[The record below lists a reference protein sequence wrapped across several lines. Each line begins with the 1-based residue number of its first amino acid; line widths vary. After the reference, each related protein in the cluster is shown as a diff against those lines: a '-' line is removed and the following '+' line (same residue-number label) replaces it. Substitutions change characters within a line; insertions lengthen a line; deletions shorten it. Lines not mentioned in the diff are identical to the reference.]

1 MSTPITPRSS
11 TKAPVSSDGDHRKRR
26 RNRTTQSCLTCHAA
40 KRMCDRKR
48 PCSRCMRL
56 GINASCVYEVDHP
69 TRRQAGKEG
78 EGARMVNRIAELEAV
93 IRELKKT
100 EGRQDSSPVID
111 MNTLFQLG
119 VEAPTNNARWPSPAS
134 TNYSSAFGRNLQRI
148 PGYSQPTDSL
158 ASLMAAYVCQTD
170 HMFVQKASSCGCMT
184 ESACYNAVLELSLR
198 LWTAVDVLA
207 RSPSHA
213 SHPDCALHDH
223 ISDLDIFAK
232 NSLLDASG
240 HSSSF
245 PDPGCGFGPGQ
256 IVPPSFPTVLGQPYC
271 ENSSFVWPMAVS
283 DNFMSWAPA

>member
-56 GINASCVYEVDHP
+56 GINANCVYEVDHP
-69 TRRQAGKEG
+69 TRRQARKES

-100 EGRQDSSPVID
+100 EGRQDSSPGLID
-111 MNTLFQLG
+111 MNTLFHSTASQF
-119 VEAPTNNARWPSPAS
+119 PSGMRDLEPIS
-134 TNYSSAFGRNLQRI
+134 
-148 PGYSQPTDSL
+148 GYPHPSGFESL
-158 ASLMAAYVCQTD
+158 ASLIAAYADKTG
-170 HMFVQKASSCGCMT
+170 HMFVQGAGSCACMT
-184 ESACYNAVLELSLR
+184 ESACYNAVLGLSLR
-198 LWTAVDVLA
+198 LWKAADVLA

-213 SHPDCALHDH
+213 RHPDCALNNH
-223 ISDLDIFAK
+223 ISDLDTFAK
-232 NSLLDASG
+232 NSLIDVLG
-240 HSSSF
+240 HSFSL

-256 IVPPSFPTVLGQPYC
+256 MIPPSFPTVFDQPYL
-271 ENSSFVWPMAVS
+271 ENSSFVWPIAVS